1 MLQSFLKFLELG
13 LYHIL
18 NFDGYDHILFV
29 IIVSVPFIFK
39 DWKRLLILISVFTLG
54 HTLSLILGVYDI
66 VNLNVNVTEWL
77 IPITILFMAVYNILT
92 AGKSKQRR
100 PYLMYGIVLFFG
112 LVHGLGFANAFESLV
127 RPTEST
133 ILSILEFSTGIEIG
147 QFIIVLCT
155 LILSFVFQSV
165 FRFSNRDWVLVISS
179 IILGIILPL
188 IFMSPMFS

>member
-77 IPITILFMAVYNILT
+77 IPITIFFMAVYNILT
-92 AGKSKQRR
+92 AEKSKQRR

-127 RPTEST
+127 HSKENT
-133 ILSILEFSTGIEIG
+133 ILSILEFSIGIEIG
-147 QFIIVLCT
+147 QFIIVLRT
-155 LILSFVFQSV
+155 LILSFVFQSI

-179 IILGIILPL
+179 IILGFILPL